1 MSAIFFSVF
10 YSFGLIVFLLGV
22 QSLIF
27 FPLTIAYE
35 IWKRRALKAL
45 PGFNGKVSVIVPA
58 YNEERTIHSSLSTLL
73 ESDYPDL
80 EIIVVNDGSSDQTER
95 CIEDLITSKRITY
108 IKQQNSGKASALN
121 HGISKASGE
130 VILYTDADSLF
141 LPDTI
146 SQMVRWF
153 ADPAI
158 DAVCG
163 NDMPL
168 NPQNA
173 IHRFLTITTHIGTGF
188 VRRALSVIGCLPI
201 ISGNLGAIRKKTLD
215 EIGGFVNMWGED
227 LEITFRL
234 HKFGKRIIFDPQPKV
249 VAECPGTL
257 KALWKQR
264 VRWVRSYFKIA
275 IYHRALFFSPRH
287 APFSWYLP
295 INFLNMGVVPLL
307 QLLLL
312 IGLPFA
318 YMHGLTQFNGWV
330 DIMVFLGFFTFILVA
345 VYSTVLDKSYA
356 DLKHLPYGFLV
367 IPMSYFYNLVVV
379 YSWWKELRQAEET
392 WHKSER
398 RDIQKQVSPHG
409 IRRQQIAAF
418 VPAMAQL
425 LPVAMALFLPVA
437 AYLISQS
444 HPMGRTSVP
453 APAVLSGQKHETQLS
468 LALATHFEAWPDWH
482 DAINKVT
489 SRPMVDKIGVIGIGA
504 GRLEWTY
511 FKWDAYKANWA
522 NQQKNEPH
530 DMLWEA
536 ANSFHAKGAR
546 VAAMVDLF
554 APVYISLHP
563 ATAAVRF
570 DGERST
576 DQVNLVE
583 LTQGTYGKRV
593 LSMID
598 HIAANYPVDIV
609 SLTEVP
615 YNSFSFSTE
624 DLKSFIQFSGKNDW
638 PRDSRGKIDH
648 KNPKIWEWK
657 NELMEGYIRDI
668 ANVVHRHGKVLYVDV
683 PVSWNNF
690 SNEGKESGLDY
701 RRILKHADKIVLWNY
716 YLLEDKPPES
726 SKELSLYMSRNF
738 PPGSYYISIGLWSET
753 APADAASVGKAIQST
768 LEGGSSQIWLTPN
781 DMISDA
787 HWNEV
792 TRQWARNAP
801 TP

>member
-1 MSAIFFSVF
+1 MSAVFFSVF

-22 QSLIF
+22 QSLFF
-27 FPLTIAYE
+27 FPLTVVYE

-45 PGFNGKVSVIVPA
+45 PEFTGKVSVIVPA

-73 ESDYPDL
+73 KSNYPNL
-80 EIIVVNDGSSDQTER
+80 EVIVVNDGSSDQTER
-95 CIEDLITSKRITY
+95 CIEDFIASKRIIY
-108 IKQQNSGKASALN
+108 IKQQNAGKASALN
-121 HGISKASGE
+121 HGISMASGE

-141 LPDTI
+141 LPETI

-173 IHRFLTITTHIGTGF
+173 IHRFLVVTTHIGTGF
-188 VRRALSVIGCLPI
+188 VRRALSIIGCLPI
-201 ISGNLGAIRKKTLD
+201 ISGNLGTIRKKTLE

-257 KALWKQR
+257 RALWKQR

-275 IYHRALFFSPRH
+275 IYHRTLFFSPRH

-318 YMHGLTQFNGWV
+318 YMYGGLHFIGWV
-330 DIMVFLGFFTFILVA
+330 DVMVFLGFFTFILVA
-345 VYSTVLDKSYA
+345 VYSIVLDKSYA
-356 DLKHLPYGFLV
+356 DLRQLPYGFLV

-379 YSWWKELRQAEET
+379 HSWWKEWRQAEET

-398 RDIQKQVSPHG
+398 RDIQQQASPHG
-409 IRRQQIAAF
+409 MLRQQKAVFASALTLFLPI
-418 VPAMAQL
+418 AMALL
-425 LPVAMALFLPVA
+425 LPVAI
-437 AYLISQS
+437 YTIS
-444 HPMGRTSVP
+444 HPMNRAAPV
-453 APAVLSGQKHETQLS
+453 APAALLGQKQEAQLNF
-468 LALATHFEAWPDWH
+468 ALATHFEAWPDWR
-482 DAINKVT
+482 DAIDKVV
-489 SRPMVDKIGVIGIGA
+489 SRPMIDKIGVIGIGA

-522 NQQKNEPH
+522 NQQKRESR
-530 DMLWEA
+530 DMLREA
-536 ANSFHAKGAR
+536 AVAFHAKGAK

-554 APVYISLHP
+554 APTYIALNP
-563 ATAAVRF
+563 ETAAVRF
-570 DGERST
+570 DGEPST

-583 LTQGTYGKRV
+583 LTQGRYGKR
-593 LSMID
+593 LIAMID
-598 HIAANYPVDIV
+598 YIAANYPVDII

-615 YNSFSFSTE
+615 YYSFSYSDE
-624 DLKSFIQFSGKNDW
+624 DLKSFRRFSGQLDW
-638 PRDSRGKIDH
+638 PRDSSGKIDR
-648 KNPKIWEWK
+648 NNGKIWKWK
-657 NELMEGYIRDI
+657 NELMESYIRQVAD
-668 ANVVHRHGKVLYVDV
+668 AVHRYGKTLYIDV
-683 PVSWNNF
+683 PVSWDNF
-690 SNEGKESGLDY
+690 ANEGKEAGLDY
-701 RRILKHADKIVLWNY
+701 RRMLKHADKIVLWNY

-726 SKELSLYMSRNF
+726 SRDLSQYMSHNF
-738 PPGSYYISIGLWSET
+738 PPDSYYISIGLWGET
-753 APADAASVGKAIQST
+753 STVDAVSLGAAIHST
-768 LEGGSSQIWLTPN
+768 LEGGSDRIWITPN
-781 DMISDA
+781 HMLSDD
-787 HWNEV
+787 HWGQV
-792 TRQWARNAP
+792 ARHLTETGVP
-801 TP
+801 

>member
-10 YSFGLIVFLLGV
+10 YSFGLAVFLLGV
-22 QSLIF
+22 QSLVF

-45 PGFNGKVSVIVPA
+45 PEFTGKVSVIVPA
-58 YNEERTIHSSLSTLL
+58 YNEEKTIHSSLSTLL
-73 ESDYPDL
+73 KSNYPNL
-80 EIIVVNDGSSDQTER
+80 EVIVVNDGSSDQTER
-95 CIEDLITSKRITY
+95 CIEDFIASKRIIY
-108 IKQQNSGKASALN
+108 IKQQNAGKASALN
-121 HGISKASGE
+121 HGISMASGE

-141 LPDTI
+141 LPETI

-173 IHRFLTITTHIGTGF
+173 IHRFLVITTHIGTGF
-188 VRRALSVIGCLPI
+188 VRRALSIIGCLPI

-257 KALWKQR
+257 RALWKQR
-264 VRWVRSYFKIA
+264 VRWVRSYFKIV

-318 YMHGLTQFNGWV
+318 YMYGLTQFNGWV

-345 VYSTVLDKSYA
+345 VYSTVLDKSHT
-356 DLKHLPYGFLV
+356 DLKYLPYGFLV
-367 IPMSYFYNLVVV
+367 IPMSYFYNLVVAH
-379 YSWWKELRQAEET
+379 SWWKELRQAEET

-398 RDIQKQVSPHG
+398 RDIQQQVSPHG
-409 IRRQQIAAF
+409 IHRQQIAVI
-418 VPAMAQL
+418 VPALTLLLPIAMVLL
-425 LPVAMALFLPVA
+425 LPVATYM
-437 AYLISQS
+437 IS
-444 HPMGRTSVP
+444 HPTNRAAP
-453 APAVLSGQKHETQLS
+453 IAPAALLGQKQEAQLNF
-468 LALATHFEAWPDWH
+468 ALATHFEAWPDWH
-482 DAINKVT
+482 DAINKVI

-511 FKWDAYKANWA
+511 FQWDAYKANWA
-522 NQQKNEPH
+522 SQQKKESR
-530 DMLWEA
+530 DMLREA
-536 ANSFHAKGAR
+536 AIAFHAKGAK

-554 APVYISLHP
+554 APTYIALNP
-563 ATAAVRF
+563 KAAAVRF
-570 DGERST
+570 DGEPST
-576 DQVNLVE
+576 DQVSLVE
-583 LTQGTYGKRV
+583 LTQGRYGKR
-593 LSMID
+593 LIAMID
-598 HIAANYPVDIV
+598 YIAANYPVDIV

-615 YNSFSFSTE
+615 YYSFSYSDE
-624 DLKSFIQFSGKNDW
+624 DLDSFRRSSGQLDW
-638 PRDSRGKIDH
+638 PRDSSGKIDR
-648 KNPKIWEWK
+648 NNRKIWEWK
-657 NELMEGYIRDI
+657 NELMEGYIRQVAD
-668 ANVVHRHGKVLYVDV
+668 AVHRYGKTLYVDV

-690 SNEGKESGLDY
+690 ANEGKEAGLDY
-701 RRILKHADKIVLWNY
+701 RRMLKHADKIVLWNY

-726 SKELSLYMSRNF
+726 SRDLSQYMSQNF
-738 PPGSYYISIGLWSET
+738 PPDSYYISIGLWGET
-753 APADAASVGKAIQST
+753 STVDAASLGSAIHST
-768 LEGGSSQIWLTPN
+768 LEGGSDRIWITPN
-781 DMISDA
+781 HMLSDD
-787 HWNEV
+787 HW
-792 TRQWARNAP
+792 RQVARHLTETEAP
-801 TP
+801 